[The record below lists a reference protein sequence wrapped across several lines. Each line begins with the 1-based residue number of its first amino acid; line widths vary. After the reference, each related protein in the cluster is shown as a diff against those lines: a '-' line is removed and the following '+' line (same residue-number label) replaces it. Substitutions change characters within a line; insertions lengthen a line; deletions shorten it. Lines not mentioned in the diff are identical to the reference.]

1 MFQSNKISQLMG
13 LKYPIF
19 QGGMAWASSGKLVC
33 AVSNA
38 GGLGILGCAGREA
51 EWVLNEIKYIINN
64 TLKPIGLNVALH
76 DESAV
81 DIVELAVENG
91 IKYFTMGGANTYL
104 KSRN

>member
-1 MFQSNKISQLMG
+1 MG
-13 LKYPIF
+13 IRYPIF
-19 QGGMAWASSGKLVC
+19 QGGMAWASSGKLAC

-38 GGLGILGCAGREA
+38 GGLGVLGCAGREV

-81 DIVELAVENG
+81 DIAERAEAKLIICEG
-91 IKYFTMGGANTYL
+91 Q
-104 KSRN
+104 